1 VDPAM
6 AVTAY
11 IMIKVDGMTN
21 REVLDKIVALEETR
35 EAFIIFGAFDIIVK
49 AVFKT
54 NEDMSSYVV
63 EKLRSIDG
71 VGETQTNVCASC

>member
-1 VDPAM
+1 M
-6 AVTAY
+6 TVTAY

-21 REVLDKIVALEETR
+21 REVLDKIVGLDETE

-54 NEDMSSYVV
+54 NDDMSSYVV
-63 EKLRSIDG
+63 EKLRGIEG
-71 VGETQTNVCASC
+71 VGETQTNVCATCK